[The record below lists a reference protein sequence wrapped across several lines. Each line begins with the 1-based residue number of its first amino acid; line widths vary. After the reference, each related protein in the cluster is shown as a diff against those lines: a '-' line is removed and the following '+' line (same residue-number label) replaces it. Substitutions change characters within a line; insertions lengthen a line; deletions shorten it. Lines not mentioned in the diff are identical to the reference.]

1 VATSDPFVAKLIRR
15 PLPISLATPDTAMTV
30 LTITEDNFN
39 EIVDSHPILVLDF
52 WATWCGPCRSFGPV
66 FEAAAARHPD
76 LVFGK
81 IDTDAEQGLSKAF
94 NIRSVPSLM
103 IIREKILVVRES
115 GALPMASLEKVIEHA
130 RLLDMDDLRAELAA
144 MEGDMDAID
153 Q

>member
-1 VATSDPFVAKLIRR
+1 L
-15 PLPISLATPDTAMTV
+15 ISLPAPRLAHLHLAIPEPAMTV
-30 LTITEDNFN
+30 LTLTEDNFN
-39 EIVDSHPILVLDF
+39 EIVERHPILVLDF
-52 WATWCGPCRSFGPV
+52 WATWCGPCRSFSPV

-76 LVFGK
+76 LAFGK

-144 MEGDMDAID
+144 MEGDIDAID
-153 Q
+153 H

>member
-1 VATSDPFVAKLIRR
+1 
-15 PLPISLATPDTAMTV
+15 MTV

-81 IDTDAEQGLSKAF
+81 IDTDAEQGLSKDF

-153 Q
+153 H